1 MVFFS
6 DLVSETIA
14 SKLITF
20 GIDGVSVFQ
29 GVIIVVIIQLKDQN
43 ALFMIYVHCMTHVAP
58 IW

>member
-20 GIDGVSVFQ
+20 GVGGVSVFQ
-29 GVIIVVIIQLKDQN
+29 GVIIGVIVQLKYQN
-43 ALFMIYVHCMTHVAP
+43 APFMMYVHCMTHVAP